1 MNDNSKESLYQRIG
15 GYDII
20 AQFVDDLLA
29 RLQSDPDLSSYWKGH
44 SNSSLRAERQ
54 LIVDYLG
61 AMTGGPV
68 YYCGRD
74 MQEVHDGLNIS
85 ARDWDIFI
93 RHTQDSL
100 NSVEIS
106 RKNHDDC
113 MLIVDD
119 VGKVIVE
126 TD

>member
-1 MNDNSKESLYQRIG
+1 MNDTSNESLYHRIG

-20 AQFVDDLLA
+20 AHFVDDLLA
-29 RLQSDPDLSSYWKGH
+29 RLQKDPDLSSYWKGH
-44 SNSSLRAERQ
+44 SNSTLRTERQ

-61 AMTGGPV
+61 EMTGGPV
-68 YYCGRD
+68 YYCGRG

-93 RHTQDSL
+93 KHAQASLDSA
-100 NSVEIS
+100 EIS
-106 RKNHDDC
+106 GKDHDDC

>member
-1 MNDNSKESLYQRIG
+1 
-15 GYDII
+15 
-20 AQFVDDLLA
+20 
-29 RLQSDPDLSSYWKGH
+29 
-44 SNSSLRAERQ
+44 
-54 LIVDYLG
+54 
-61 AMTGGPV
+61 
-68 YYCGRD
+68 

-85 ARDWDIFI
+85 ERDWDIFI
-93 RHTQDSL
+93 KHTQDSL

-106 RKNHDDC
+106 GKNHDDC